1 MSLGRGAAHGAA
13 WNLAT
18 AIGERSLG
26 FAVLAIVIR
35 HVTVRDVGIVA
46 IASAISEIGRMVTT
60 GGAGEQVVAAPG
72 DQAVEAGAFWAQFLL
87 AVAASAALIAVSPL
101 LARLYGAPSL
111 LWVTRVLSVNI
122 VIGAFLIVPSAR
134 LAQRFGF
141 RTLSLMSLGATA
153 LGGTAALALVFTG
166 HGIAALLAQRIVGI
180 AFYAG
185 AASIT
190 ARWRPPAFPPLTV
203 LRSAMRFNIPMMGA
217 AFVDYIAATGYV
229 VLIGIRMPVVAV
241 GQFRIAQRLAEV
253 LQELAIFPASKVF
266 LPVFVAVRHDPGRRF
281 AVAYAMMDAL
291 AIGGMA
297 ATAVAGAA
305 ARPIVVLL
313 FGSRWAHAA
322 PVFAAMS
329 LILPAAA
336 IYAFVNPMLTA
347 QRRPGLVGAFAA
359 ANAATVAL
367 AAWFASPFGLVALG
381 WTLAARGVLT
391 ALLLLP
397 ALSIGI
403 GRPAW
408 PLLRLF
414 AAPFAA
420 MVAAR
425 LAAAAALAAY
435 GKVPAG
441 APAAVIG
448 PFLISAGVAGAIFLA
463 VMLLAAPKRMTSLA
477 QRLVM
482 MFRSTPAI
490 VDPVSI
496 V

>member
-18 AIGERSLG
+18 AIGERSVG
-26 FAVLAIVIR
+26 FIVLAIVIR
-35 HVTVRDVGIVA
+35 HVTIRDVGVVA

-60 GGAGEQVVAAPG
+60 GGAGEQVVASPG
-72 DQAVEAGAFWAQFLL
+72 DRAVEAGAFWAQFLL
-87 AVAASAALIAVSPL
+87 ALVAAGSLFAVAPR
-101 LARLYGAPSL
+101 LAGLYGAPAL
-111 LWVTRVLSVNI
+111 IWVTRALCVNI

-141 RTLSLMSLGATA
+141 RALSLMSLGATS
-153 LGGTAALALVFTG
+153 LGGAAALALVFTG
-166 HGIAALLAQRIVGI
+166 HGIAALIAQRIVGI
-180 AFYAG
+180 AFYAA

-190 ARWRPPAFPPLTV
+190 ARWHPPAFPPLGV
-203 LRSAMRFNIPMMGA
+203 IGRALRFNIPMMGA

-266 LPVFVAVRHDPGRRF
+266 LPVFVAVRHSPERRF
-281 AVAYAMMDAL
+281 AVAHALMDVL
-291 AIGGMA
+291 AILSLGA
-297 ATAVAGAA
+297 AAVAGAA
-305 ARPIVVLL
+305 ARPIVVLM
-313 FGSRWAHAA
+313 FGARWVHAA

-329 LILPAAA
+329 LIVPAAA

-347 QRRPGLVGAFAA
+347 LRRPGLVSAFAA
-359 ANAATVAL
+359 INAVTIAL
-367 AAWFASPFGLVALG
+367 AAWFAAPFGLVALA

-391 ALLLLP
+391 AVLLLP

-403 GRPAW
+403 GRSAS

-420 MVAAR
+420 LVAAR
-425 LAAAAALAAY
+425 LAAAGALAAI
-435 GKVPAG
+435 GAASPANTQAMAG
-441 APAAVIG
+441 QFAIG
-448 PFLISAGVAGAIFLA
+448 AGVAGLVFTA
-463 VMLLAAPKRMTSLA
+463 VMLAAAPRRTAALA
-477 QRLVM
+477 QRLLM
-482 MFRSTPAI
+482 MFRRVPAVTEPLSTL
-490 VDPVSI
+490 
-496 V
+496 